1 MLKMVQSVLFCD
13 VLRALGDRVAYTSSW
28 IEITMS
34 QCHCCNMLQ
43 TKMMVA
49 IEGSFLLRPVQPSR
63 KKMYEQQRNQ
73 ILGTQFNVD
82 SLAGAQEQARLQHV
96 TATLVETYDLALS
109 ESYHINFWR
118 NAV

>member
-1 MLKMVQSVLFCD
+1 
-13 VLRALGDRVAYTSSW
+13 
-28 IEITMS
+28 
-34 QCHCCNMLQ
+34 
-43 TKMMVA
+43 
-49 IEGSFLLRPVQPSR
+49 
-63 KKMYEQQRNQ
+63 MYEQQRNQ

-109 ESYHINFWR
+109 KPYYINFWR

>member
-1 MLKMVQSVLFCD
+1 MVQSVLFCD
-13 VLRALGDRVAYTSSW
+13 VLRALGDRVAYSSSW

-96 TATLVETYDLALS
+96 TATL
-109 ESYHINFWR
+109 
-118 NAV
+118 